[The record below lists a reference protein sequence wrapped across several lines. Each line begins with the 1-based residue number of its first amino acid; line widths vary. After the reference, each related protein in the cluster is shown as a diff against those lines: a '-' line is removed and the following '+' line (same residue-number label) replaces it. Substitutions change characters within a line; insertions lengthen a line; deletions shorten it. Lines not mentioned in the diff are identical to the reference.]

1 MRFKSA
7 IKPAAHKSDESRD
20 YVPRLT
26 SISFLN
32 FKAFGEWQ
40 TLPIKPLN
48 LIFGRNSSGKSS
60 IFHALLWIRHLLL
73 NENLNV
79 YKPTLSGDF
88 VDLGGLRRYVHF
100 SKKNKHASRKYGFR
114 FEVEIPKEK
123 FLDAI
128 MSGSPLRRGMRSRF
142 LDRMG
147 KSAAQEIK
155 EAWSEFLELFGPIA
169 GKINLQL
176 EVVFENFRIPQP
188 ERFRFF
194 KCLPEVSLIL
204 GGEKILLFSPKQK
217 AMSIEKSHFE
227 ENYSTYYS
235 VTCDSKKLY
244 VKGIPIL
251 ANLIQSIVSQR
262 LKLHGQKKPKWVP
275 SKQQVNSIFQD
286 IDLSLGGRGF
296 RTRISGLRFIP
307 KGRYTLGREDTYNK
321 DARDLTRNVLNK
333 LMLSN
338 LKGTFH
344 DFVNECGASLYMP
357 VIALFRSLNYLAAYR
372 NYPERE
378 ISEASMVN
386 VRPGPYGEESFQ
398 DILKDPKM
406 ISAINRACKKLGA
419 DFKFG
424 TYLSQHAGRH
434 VTIQH
439 EDGYPLSFRDIGF
452 GWSQVIPVIVELV
465 QSSSTLTTLLVE
477 QPELHLHPSNQS
489 ELMDVVLDHVTQN
502 AESTVFLEVHS
513 EQMILR
519 LLKRIK
525 EKRKGSAAGSV
536 RPNQCSILHV
546 FKGKEG
552 SVIRPYRVSDS
563 GTMIDPW
570 PGGFFE
576 SALKDL

>member
-7 IKPAAHKSDESRD
+7 IKPAAHKSDESRN

-32 FKAFGEWQ
+32 FKAFGDWQ

-60 IFHALLWIRHLLL
+60 IFHVLLWIRHLLL

-100 SKKNKHASRKYGFR
+100 SKKNKYASRKYGFR

-128 MSGSPLRRGMRSRF
+128 ISGSPLRRGMRSSF

-147 KSAAQEIK
+147 KSATQEIK
-155 EAWSEFLELFGPIA
+155 AAWSEFLELFGPRG
-169 GKINLQL
+169 GKLNLQL
-176 EVVFENFRIPQP
+176 EVVFENFKIPEQQ
-188 ERFRFF
+188 RFQFF

-204 GGEKILLFSPKQK
+204 GGEKILFFSPKQK
-217 AMSIEKSHFE
+217 AMSIERSHFE
-227 ENYSTYYS
+227 ENYSSYYS
-235 VTCDSKKLY
+235 VTCHSKMLNL
-244 VKGIPIL
+244 KGVPIL
-251 ANLIQSIVSQR
+251 KNLINTTVSRR
-262 LKLHGQKKPKWVP
+262 LNLDEKKPIKWNP
-275 SKQQVNSIFQD
+275 SRQEINCIFKD
-286 IDLSLGGRGF
+286 IDLSLGSRSS
-296 RTRISGLRFIP
+296 RIRNSGYRFIP
-307 KGRYTLGREDTYNK
+307 RGRHAFGRESIYNK
-321 DARDLTRNVLNK
+321 NAADLTRSEINK
-333 LMLSN
+333 AMLLS
-338 LKGTFH
+338 LKGLFH
-344 DFVNECGASLYMP
+344 DFVNECGASMYVP
-357 VIALFRSLNYLAAYR
+357 IVGIFRSLNYLAAYR

-434 VTIQH
+434 VTIEH
-439 EDGYPLSFRDIGF
+439 EDGYPLTFRDIGF

-525 EKRKGSAAGSV
+525 EKRKGSSAGSV